1 MTDSEPKKN
10 VVSIDDRSGIYVIA
24 IQIIFGVVIGVSLIN
39 YNAELVPITFSFEQG
54 MVLVAFSTVIASLVG
69 YSISVKARPHRNFS
83 RFVIDL
89 ILLYFY
95 FQLIY
100 SPLQNFEYFLL
111 WFPLIFGLY
120 VLWQYLQAKE
130 YKSISAKNFR
140 FSIGIFVSFVIICIA
155 YYFHPNKIQNL
166 SIEVSKLDYGQAGV
180 IEGVI
185 LGVVFLLVI
194 LYRWLYWKF
203 EGS

>member
-1 MTDSEPKKN
+1 MTTPEKKD
-10 VVSIDDRSGIYVIA
+10 VSIEDRSKIYVLA
-24 IQIIFGVVIGVSLIN
+24 IQIIFGVIIGVSLIN
-39 YNAELVPITFSFEQG
+39 YSVELVPIAFSFEQA
-54 MVLVAFSTVIASLVG
+54 MVLIAFSTVMVSLIG
-69 YSISVKARPHRNFS
+69 YSITIKARPHRNFL

-100 SPLQNFEYFLL
+100 SPLQSFEYFLL

-120 VLWQYLQAKE
+120 VLWQYLEAKE

-140 FSIGIFVSFVIICIA
+140 FSIGIFVGFVLIYVA

-166 SIEVSKLDYGQAGV
+166 SIEVSKLDYGQAGM
-180 IEGVI
+180 IEGGI
-185 LGVVFLLVI
+185 LGLVIFLVI
-194 LYRWLYWKF
+194 LYRLLYYLIEKI
-203 EGS
+203 

>member
-1 MTDSEPKKN
+1 MTTPEKKD
-10 VVSIDDRSGIYVIA
+10 VSIEDRSKIYVLA
-24 IQIIFGVVIGVSLIN
+24 IQIIFGVIIGVSLIN
-39 YNAELVPITFSFEQG
+39 YSVELVPIAFSFEQA
-54 MVLVAFSTVIASLVG
+54 MVLIAFSTVMVSLIG
-69 YSISVKARPHRNFS
+69 YSITIKARPHRNFS

-100 SPLQNFEYFLL
+100 SPLQSFEYFLL

-120 VLWQYLQAKE
+120 VLWQYLEAKE

-140 FSIGIFVSFVIICIA
+140 FSIGIFVGFVLIYVA

-166 SIEVSKLDYGQAGV
+166 SIEVSKLDYGQAGM
-180 IEGVI
+180 IEGGI
-185 LGVVFLLVI
+185 LGLVIFLVI
-194 LYRWLYWKF
+194 LYRLLYYLIEKI
-203 EGS
+203 